1 MENNFE
7 NKIKELEAIVKEL
20 ETGEVNLDDA
30 IEKYTKAMKLAK
42 ECSDKLSE
50 VTEKVNKIL
59 LENGELKEFEIE
71 QKYSIFF
78 ACNKC

>member
-7 NKIKELEAIVKEL
+7 SKIRELEVIVKEL
-20 ETGEVNLDDA
+20 ESGEVNLDDA

-42 ECSDKLSE
+42 ECSDKLNE

-59 LENGELKEFEIE
+59 LENGELKDFEIE
-71 QKYSIFF
+71 
-78 ACNKC
+78 